1 MQQALTPISTILM
14 ESLCA
19 VTQYTL
25 YTCTKSHDGF
35 CQVHKIT
42 GSLGVGNESLV
53 SLPLL
58 ARVQYA
64 C

>member
-1 MQQALTPISTILM
+1 M

-35 CQVHKIT
+35 CQVHKII